1 MLLQRLKRAGRE
13 REGERREE
21 RRGGERR
28 GGERGW
34 RRGQGGGTR
43 AAPDLRAALGSSAA
57 RHLASRLS
65 ARLSSA
71 RAPPLPHARVRA
83 PLPPPSGEGALLN
96 N

>member
-1 MLLQRLKRAGRE
+1 MLLQRLRGLERRGRE
-13 REGERREE
+13 RGGVERGGEGERGR
-21 RRGGERR
+21 
-28 GGERGW
+28 

-83 PLPPPSGEGALLN
+83 PLPLPPEKGPC
-96 N
+96 